1 MSKITKEELEKLK
14 ELYVEQKASY
24 KEMEEY
30 FKVDKK
36 QIYRWIRKHNLPRKV
51 IHCERK
57 TINKEELEELY
68 VKQGKSYEEIEK
80 HFGIKTSVLYRWIK
94 KYDLPLRIKPT
105 KRQLCIRQ
113 SHISGETYD
122 ASQNMP
128 KVNKEAFEDLYVNQ
142 RKSYDEI
149 GVYFDISRA
158 EVYRCVKKY
167 DLPRQIHNIQ
177 DLTNQTFGKLKV
189 IKYVESGRY
198 RYLNSETGKYV
209 NGGKFDVWQCECEC
223 GKKFGV
229 KNGNLKNGHATQC
242 RECAA
247 TQTGNKLRKCPIDY
261 NIWYNIVKR
270 CNKKGMELD
279 ITPEHLY
286 ELFLK
291 QNGKCALSGVEIH
304 FGKTRRKENT
314 ASPDRI
320 DSSKGY
326 IKGNMRWVHKY
337 INTMRNSLP
346 DHLFIEWCQR
356 VVNYSTSAT

>member
-1 MSKITKEELEKLK
+1 MSEITKEELEKLK

-177 DLTNQTFGKLKV
+177 YLTNQTNFDTTMMEEHKEQAKLAIKDEYMFDFLELSEEHAERELENAMISHVKQFLTEFG
-189 IKYVESGRY
+189 
-198 RYLNSETGKYV
+198 
-209 NGGKFDVWQCECEC
+209 
-223 GKKFGV
+223 
-229 KNGNLKNGHATQC
+229 
-242 RECAA
+242 
-247 TQTGNKLRKCPIDY
+247 
-261 NIWYNIVKR
+261 
-270 CNKKGMELD
+270 
-279 ITPEHLY
+279 
-286 ELFLK
+286 
-291 QNGKCALSGVEIH
+291 
-304 FGKTRRKENT
+304 
-314 ASPDRI
+314 
-320 DSSKGY
+320 
-326 IKGNMRWVHKY
+326 
-337 INTMRNSLP
+337 
-346 DHLFIEWCQR
+346 
-356 VVNYSTSAT
+356 